1 MVKRFPF
8 HYGYVVAACCTLVT
22 TFNIGLVL
30 SCAGIFFVPVS
41 EELNVAVGQVAMY
54 LSFNLIA
61 SAICLSFAG
70 KILDKFGARLMMT
83 ISSAIMGL
91 CLISMSK
98 FSALWQ
104 FYVAG
109 TILGVT
115 FTFLM
120 YLSFPTLIPKWFKKR
135 VGLFIGIAAAGS
147 SIGGAIFNPVCGK
160 LITLYGWRTTYL
172 ILGLV
177 ILFFV
182 TPIIGFFLRNK
193 PQDVGLKPFGNS
205 ETKISSTKNTQEGTE
220 YSKAIKMPAFYKLF
234 AFGFLM
240 SAVASIFQYIPK
252 YSGTLNFS
260 LEDAAFAAGAA
271 MLGSTFGKV
280 GLGILND
287 RSIFLGISATLGFG
301 IAGLILM
308 MFGSSG
314 LAVLICGGFLFGWA
328 HAGVFVQ
335 TPLLVRTVFGGK
347 NYTQIYS
354 NISMAITAAS
364 AIAIGGL
371 GFLAEFGGYNLIF
384 VFGITS
390 LIICGGLSFSA
401 LKKI

>member
-1 MVKRFPF
+1 MVKKFPF
-8 HYGYVVAACCTLVT
+8 HYGYIVAACCTLVT

-70 KILDKFGARLMMT
+70 KILERFGARLMMT
-83 ISSAIMGL
+83 ISSAVMGL
-91 CLISMSK
+91 CLMSMSK
-98 FSALWQ
+98 FDSLWQ
-104 FYVAG
+104 FYAAG

-160 LITLYGWRTTYL
+160 LITLYGWRTTYF
-172 ILGLV
+172 ILGIV

-182 TPIIGFFLRNK
+182 TPVIGFFLRNK
-193 PQDVGLKPFGNS
+193 PEDVGLKPFGQN
-205 ETKISSTKNTQEGTE
+205 EIKIPAEKKSSAGID
-220 YSKAIKMPAFYKLF
+220 YSQAIKMPAFYKLF

-260 LEDAAFAAGAA
+260 LEEASFAAAAA
-271 MLGSTFGKV
+271 MLGSTLGKV

-287 RSIFLGISATLGFG
+287 RSIYLGISATLGLG
-301 IAGLILM
+301 IAGLVLI
-308 MFGSSG
+308 MFGNIG
-314 LAVLICGGFLFGWA
+314 LAILIGGGFLFGWA

-335 TPLLVRTVFGGK
+335 TPLLVRKVFGGK
-347 NYTQIYS
+347 SYAQIYS

-364 AIAIGGL
+364 AIAIGGI
-371 GFLAEFGGYNLIF
+371 GFLADFGGYNLVF
-384 VFGITS
+384 VIGIVS
-390 LIICGGLSFSA
+390 LVICGGLSFTA
-401 LKKI
+401 LKKF

>member
-1 MVKRFPF
+1 MVKKFPF
-8 HYGYVVAACCTLVT
+8 HYGYIVAACCALVT

-70 KILDKFGARLMMT
+70 KVLEKFGARLMMT
-83 ISSAIMGL
+83 ISSAVMGL
-91 CLISMSK
+91 CLMSMSK
-98 FSALWQ
+98 FDSLLQ
-104 FYVAG
+104 FYAAG

-160 LITLYGWRTTYL
+160 LITLYGWRTTYF
-172 ILGLV
+172 ILGAV

-182 TPIIGFFLRNK
+182 TPVIGFFLRNK
-193 PQDVGLKPFGNS
+193 PADVGLKPFGES
-205 ETKISSTKNTQEGTE
+205 DTKVSASKKSVAEGID

-240 SAVASIFQYIPK
+240 SAVASIFQYLPK

-260 LEDAAFAAGAA
+260 LEEASFAAAAA
-271 MLGSTFGKV
+271 MLGSTLGKV

-287 RSIFLGISATLGFG
+287 RSIYLGISATLGLG
-301 IAGLILM
+301 IAGLVLI
-308 MFGSSG
+308 MFGSFG
-314 LAVLICGGFLFGWA
+314 LAILIGGGFLFGWA

-335 TPLLVRTVFGGK
+335 TPLLVRKVFGGK
-347 NYTQIYS
+347 SYSQIYS

-364 AIAIGGL
+364 ALAIGGI
-371 GFLAEFGGYNLIF
+371 GFLADFGGYNAVF
-384 VFGITS
+384 VCGIIS
-390 LIICGGLSFSA
+390 LIICGGLSFTA
-401 LKKI
+401 LKK

>member
-1 MVKRFPF
+1 MAKKFPF
-8 HYGYVVAACCTLVT
+8 HYGFVVAACCALVT

-54 LSFNLIA
+54 LSFNLVA

-70 KILDKFGARLMMT
+70 KVLERFGARFMMT
-83 ISSAIMGL
+83 ISSAVMGL
-91 CLISMSK
+91 CLMSMSK
-98 FSALWQ
+98 FDSLWQ
-104 FYVAG
+104 FYLAG

-177 ILFFV
+177 ILCFV
-182 TPIIGFFLRNK
+182 TPVIGFFLRNK
-193 PQDVGLKPFGNS
+193 PADVGLKPYG
-205 ETKISSTKNTQEGTE
+205 EGEKISAAKKSVGGVE
-220 YSKAIKMPAFYKLF
+220 YSKAIKMPAFYRLF

-252 YSGTLNFS
+252 YAGTLNFS
-260 LEDAAFAAGAA
+260 LEQASFVSAAA
-271 MLGSTFGKV
+271 MFGSTVGKV
-280 GLGILND
+280 GLGWLND
-287 RSIFLGISATLGFG
+287 KSISLGVSATVGFG
-301 IAGLILM
+301 IFGLALM
-308 MFGSSG
+308 MTGNFGFSI
-314 LAVLICGGFLFGWA
+314 LIVGGFLFGWA

-335 TPLLVRTVFGGK
+335 TPLLVRKVFGGK
-347 NYTQIYS
+347 SYSQIYS

-364 AIAIGGL
+364 ALAIGGI
-371 GFLAEFGGYNLIF
+371 GFLAQFGGYDF
-384 VFGITS
+384 VFAIGIAA
-390 LIICGGLSFSA
+390 LIICGGIG
-401 LKKI
+401 LKAARSS

>member
-1 MVKRFPF
+1 MVKNFPV
-8 HYGYVVAACCTLVT
+8 HYAYIVAACCTLVT

-61 SAICLSFAG
+61 SAVCLSFAG
-70 KILDKFGARLMMT
+70 KVLERFGARLMMT
-83 ISSAIMGL
+83 VSSAVMGL
-91 CLISMSK
+91 CLMSMSK
-98 FSALWQ
+98 FTALWQ
-104 FYVAG
+104 FYAAG
-109 TILGVT
+109 TVLGVT

-147 SIGGAIFNPVCGK
+147 SIGGALFNPVCGK
-160 LITLYGWRTTYL
+160 LITLFGWRTTYL

-177 ILFFV
+177 ILLFV
-182 TPIIGFFLRNK
+182 TPVIGFFLRNN
-193 PQDVGLKPFGNS
+193 PADVGLKPFGFS
-205 ETKISSTKNTQEGTE
+205 ETTTSNAKNISAGIE

-252 YSGTLNFS
+252 YAGTLNFT

-280 GLGILND
+280 GLGVLND
-287 RSIFLGISATLGFG
+287 KSILLGISATLGFG

-308 MFGSSG
+308 MFGGAG
-314 LAVLICGGFLFGWA
+314 LAVLIGGAFLFGWA

-335 TPLLVRTVFGGK
+335 TPLLVRNTFGGK
-347 NYTQIYS
+347 SYSQIYS

-364 AIAIGGL
+364 AIAIGGY
-371 GFLAEFGGYNLIF
+371 GF
-384 VFGITS
+384 VFGLGIAS
-390 LIICGGLSFSA
+390 LVICGFLSMRN
-401 LKKI
+401 LINKR

>member
-1 MVKRFPF
+1 MLKKFPF
-8 HYGYVVAACCTLVT
+8 HYGYIIAACCTLVT
-22 TFNIGLVL
+22 TFNIGLTL

-70 KILDKFGARLMMT
+70 KVLEKFGARLMMT
-83 ISSAIMGL
+83 ISSAVMGL

-98 FSALWQ
+98 FDSLWQ
-104 FYVAG
+104 FYTAG

-120 YLSFPTLIPKWFKKR
+120 YLSFPTLIPKWFNRR

-147 SIGGAIFNPVCGK
+147 SIGGAIFNPICGK

-172 ILGLV
+172 IFCLL
-177 ILFFV
+177 IFFFV
-182 TPIIGFFLRNK
+182 TPVIGFFLRNK
-193 PQDVGLKPFGNS
+193 PADIGLKPLGEAVVKTVS
-205 ETKISSTKNTQEGTE
+205 AGIE
-220 YSKAIKMPAFYKLF
+220 YSKAIKMPSFYKLF

-252 YSGTLNFS
+252 YSGTLNFT
-260 LEDAAFAAGAA
+260 LEDASFAAGAA
-271 MLGSTFGKV
+271 KLGSTFGKV

-287 RSIFLGISATLGFG
+287 KSIFFGIFATLGFG

-314 LAVLICGGFLFGWA
+314 LTILICGGFLFGWA

-335 TPLLVRTVFGGK
+335 TPLLVRNVFGGK

-364 AIAIGGL
+364 ALAIGGI
-371 GFLAEFGGYNLIF
+371 GFLADFGGYNLIF
-384 VFGITS
+384 VLGIAS
-390 LIICGGLSFSA
+390 LAICGGLSITA
-401 LKKI
+401 LKKNKI

>member
-1 MVKRFPF
+1 MKKFPF
-8 HYGYVVAACCTLVT
+8 HYGYIVAACCTLVT

-61 SAICLSFAG
+61 SAVCLSFAG
-70 KILDKFGARLMMT
+70 KVLDKFGARLMMT
-83 ISSAIMGL
+83 ISSAVMGL

-182 TPIIGFFLRNK
+182 TPVIGFFLRNK
-193 PQDVGLKPFGNS
+193 PEDVALKPFGHS
-205 ETKISSTKNTQEGTE
+205 ETKIQAKNISTGIE
-220 YSKAIKMPAFYKLF
+220 YSSAIKMPAFYKLF

-260 LEDAAFAAGAA
+260 LEDASFAAGAA

-287 RSIFLGISATLGFG
+287 RSIFLGISATLGLG
-301 IAGLILM
+301 IAGLVLM

-314 LAVLICGGFLFGWA
+314 LAILICGGFLFGWA

-335 TPLLVRTVFGGK
+335 TPLLVRNVFGGK

-364 AIAIGGL
+364 ALAIGGI
-371 GFLAEFGGYNLIF
+371 GFLADFGGYNLIF
-384 VFGITS
+384 VLGIVS
-390 LIICGGLSFSA
+390 LIICGGLSFTA
-401 LKKI
+401 LKK

>member
-1 MVKRFPF
+1 MIKKFPF
-8 HYGYVVAACCTLVT
+8 HYGYIVAACCALVT

-70 KILDKFGARLMMT
+70 KVLEKFGARLMMT
-83 ISSAIMGL
+83 ISSAVMGL
-91 CLISMSK
+91 CLMSMSK
-98 FSALWQ
+98 FDSLLQ
-104 FYVAG
+104 FYAAG
-109 TILGVT
+109 IILGVT

-182 TPIIGFFLRNK
+182 TPVIGFFLRNK
-193 PQDVGLKPFGNS
+193 PADVGLKPFGDS
-205 ETKISSTKNTQEGTE
+205 DIKISAAKKSSATGID
-220 YSKAIKMPAFYKLF
+220 YSRAIKMPAFYKLF

-252 YSGTLNFS
+252 YSGTLNFT
-260 LEDAAFAAGAA
+260 LEEASFAAAAA
-271 MLGSTFGKV
+271 MLGSTLGKV

-287 RSIFLGISATLGFG
+287 RSIYLGISATLGFG
-301 IAGLILM
+301 IAGLVLI
-308 MFGSSG
+308 MFGNLG
-314 LAVLICGGFLFGWA
+314 LAILIGGGFLFGWA

-335 TPLLVRTVFGGK
+335 TPLLVRKVFGGK
-347 NYTQIYS
+347 SYSQIYS

-364 AIAIGGL
+364 ALAIGGI
-371 GFLAEFGGYNLIF
+371 GFLADFGGYNLVF
-384 VFGITS
+384 VLGIIS
-390 LIICGGLSFSA
+390 LIICGALSFTTI
-401 LKKI
+401 KN

>member
-1 MVKRFPF
+1 MTKKFPF

-61 SAICLSFAG
+61 SAVCLSFAG

-83 ISSAIMGL
+83 ISSAVMGL
-91 CLISMSK
+91 CLMSMSK

-182 TPIIGFFLRNK
+182 TPVIGFFLRNK
-193 PQDVGLKPFGNS
+193 PADVGLQPFGAS
-205 ETKISSTKNTQEGTE
+205 ETKISASKNISSGIE
-220 YSKAIKMPAFYKLF
+220 YSSAIKMPAFYKLF

-260 LEDAAFAAGAA
+260 LEDASFAAGAA

-301 IAGLILM
+301 IAGLVLI

-314 LAVLICGGFLFGWA
+314 LAILICGGFLFGWA

-335 TPLLVRTVFGGK
+335 TPLLVRNVFGGK
-347 NYTQIYS
+347 SYSQIYS

-364 AIAIGGL
+364 ALAIGGI
-371 GFLAEFGGYNLIF
+371 GFLADFGGYNLIF
-384 VFGITS
+384 GIGIAS
-390 LIICGGLSFSA
+390 LVICGGLSFTA
-401 LKKI
+401 LKK

>member
-1 MVKRFPF
+1 MTKKFPF
-8 HYGYVVAACCTLVT
+8 HYGYIIAACCTLVT
-22 TFNIGLVL
+22 TFNIGLTL

-41 EELNVAVGQVAMY
+41 KELNVAVGQVAMY

-70 KILDKFGARLMMT
+70 KILEQFGARLMMT

-98 FSALWQ
+98 FVSLWQ
-104 FYVAG
+104 FYTAG

-120 YLSFPTLIPKWFKKR
+120 YLSFPTLIPKWFNKR

-147 SIGGAIFNPVCGK
+147 SIGGAIFNPICGK

-193 PQDVGLKPFGNS
+193 PADIGLKPFGEIDS
-205 ETKISSTKNTQEGTE
+205 KISASKNSSGIE
-220 YSKAIKMPAFYKLF
+220 YNKAIKMPAFYGLC

-252 YSGTLNFS
+252 YSETLNFS
-260 LEDAAFAAGAA
+260 LEEASFAAAAA
-271 MLGSTFGKV
+271 MLGSTTGKV
-280 GLGILND
+280 GLGLIND
-287 RSIFLGISATLGFG
+287 KSIKHGVTATICMG
-301 IAGLILM
+301 IAGIILM
-308 MFGSSG
+308 IFGTSG
-314 LAVLICGGFLFGWA
+314 LGILIGGGFLFGWA

-335 TPLLVRTVFGGK
+335 TPLLVRKVFGGK
-347 NYTQIYS
+347 NYSQIYS
-354 NISMAITAAS
+354 NVSMAITAAS
-364 AIAIGGL
+364 ALAIGGI
-371 GFLAEFGGYNLIF
+371 GFLADFGGYNLVF
-384 VFGITS
+384 VLGIIS
-390 LIICGGLSFSA
+390 LAICGILGLKSLNFWR
-401 LKKI
+401 